1 MNIVN
6 HQTITIDLQQPSVS
20 AIHAKQDDK
29 LTRIISINLRSGGVE
44 WEPGDNVSFAI
55 QFQKPDGKRG
65 IYEKLP
71 SGKAAVTSDG
81 STLTATLVSQVFTA
95 AGVVR
100 CSIAM
105 YTADNDMRLQTFA
118 FLIHVEASETPGG
131 MVSEDYYNM
140 PTLSSLSASIGDLTK
155 LLASKKGSLVDAIN
169 SLPQYRLPIA
179 AEDYGGLLVNVLQ
192 EGSYVIQAQEWTDA
206 PSDEGFAFRVIR
218 YAPRYVLQIATGII
232 SGSIFTRIV
241 NRDGTDKNPVYRDW
255 INIVDTHYKGAVS
268 AEAYNRRICEIVK
281 TGTYMIDTPENW
293 SEGTLPCG
301 GDFLMEVQRFSSNYV
316 LQMAWSTQTGVDAYD
331 NGDIYTRIIHRTEFT
346 VRRSWRR
353 VGVDAPIKVL
363 AVGDSICAGTR
374 NNNKGFVGDLG
385 LPYLNAGLSGAT
397 LSNYRT
403 SVKNIPD
410 QLADASYDPDVLI
423 ANGGVNDYYY
433 GAPLGDLPTVPALS
447 AEESALLDRS
457 TVLGGLQHLLYTMF
471 KKYPNAAKFFLL
483 THKTCDRRD
492 SSSMPGNWS
501 ELQNAAGYTL
511 AELFDAIKQTCELYN
526 VSVIDVFGE
535 SELDTNDDQYVTGDP
550 QWVDDDGVH
559 PLAHGYLHGYL
570 PYVWEAV
577 ETIDLQQMTVDKLPQ
592 YRGVPVAADFAN
604 KISHIVQDG
613 TYMIDTPEDW
623 EEGTLPYGGD
633 FALNVRRF
641 SPNYVLQSAWS
652 TQSGIDAFANGNIY
666 TRIVHRTTFS
676 VRRDWKQIGTTTI
689 SGDVSK
695 DYASFWENKGIWAS
709 TDTSSPDVFFGDSKS
724 RVSIATPFFL
734 TAPMTIACN
743 DGYKYVYH
751 FWESKSGKLLKENDW
766 RTDAVTI
773 PAGVFVTITV
783 AKLTGGTVSV
793 DDVVANVSLSAPK
806 SIAEAIEASKVKNA
820 VLFDKQSLSEAEQT
834 QARAN
839 MNAAADMTLADIS
852 DDYAAL
858 WVNKKPW
865 GSSDAS
871 SPDTFYAD
879 DTGKASIVEP
889 IYTDRPLTVL
899 CSDSYNWSYITW
911 SSAAG
916 GYVDDSGWLCGEH
929 TIPAGIYIT
938 ISVQIPGG
946 GAISVEQAVENMT
959 FFKPKAL
966 QEVLFELKAEIRE
979 SNTESQLKTKQC
991 HPVVKSIAHR
1001 GYSAEAPENTLAA
1014 YRLAKKKGFEV
1025 VEGDVYISADGIPV
1039 LLHDLNVSRT
1049 TNGAY
1054 DGNVGSFTLEEL
1066 KAMDFS
1072 YLFFDTYPGEQIPT
1086 LEEWLI
1092 LCRRLGLHAY
1102 LDLRINQAALV
1113 CGIVK
1118 KCGMR
1123 DHVTYICSGSAY
1135 LEAVKKLNPK
1145 ARLGYV
1151 VSEITDTK
1159 ISEALALKTD
1169 DNEVFINSAIE
1180 AVTDE
1185 TVQKC
1190 IDADLPL
1197 ETWTVDTAATIRNMN
1212 PYVTG
1217 VTSNSLLAWQVL
1229 EEEELL

>member
-1 MNIVN
+1 
-6 HQTITIDLQQPSVS
+6 
-20 AIHAKQDDK
+20 
-29 LTRIISINLRSGGVE
+29 
-44 WEPGDNVSFAI
+44 
-55 QFQKPDGKRG
+55 
-65 IYEKLP
+65 
-71 SGKAAVTSDG
+71 
-81 STLTATLVSQVFTA
+81 
-95 AGVVR
+95 
-100 CSIAM
+100 
-105 YTADNDMRLQTFA
+105 
-118 FLIHVEASETPGG
+118 
-131 MVSEDYYNM
+131 M
-140 PTLSSLSASIGDLTK
+140 PTLKSLSEIDRAEKINAETLLIMMQDAGRVLWLPHSSLGS
-155 LLASKKGSLVDAIN
+155 LLSSVSYSEQQQAQVRANINAAADVQPVDISNDFSDGWVKKGPWI
-169 SLPQYRLPIA
+169 
-179 AEDYGGLLVNVLQ
+179 
-192 EGSYVIQAQEWTDA
+192 
-206 PSDEGFAFRVIR
+206 
-218 YAPRYVLQIATGII
+218 TG
-232 SGSIFTRIV
+232 
-241 NRDGTDKNPVYRDW
+241 
-255 INIVDTHYKGAVS
+255 
-268 AEAYNRRICEIVK
+268 
-281 TGTYMIDTPENW
+281 
-293 SEGTLPCG
+293 
-301 GDFLMEVQRFSSNYV
+301 
-316 LQMAWSTQTGVDAYD
+316 
-331 NGDIYTRIIHRTEFT
+331 
-346 VRRSWRR
+346 
-353 VGVDAPIKVL
+353 
-363 AVGDSICAGTR
+363 
-374 NNNKGFVGDLG
+374 
-385 LPYLNAGLSGAT
+385 
-397 LSNYRT
+397 
-403 SVKNIPD
+403 
-410 QLADASYDPDVLI
+410 
-423 ANGGVNDYYY
+423 
-433 GAPLGDLPTVPALS
+433 
-447 AEESALLDRS
+447 
-457 TVLGGLQHLLYTMF
+457 
-471 KKYPNAAKFFLL
+471 
-483 THKTCDRRD
+483 
-492 SSSMPGNWS
+492 
-501 ELQNAAGYTL
+501 
-511 AELFDAIKQTCELYN
+511 
-526 VSVIDVFGE
+526 
-535 SELDTNDDQYVTGDP
+535 
-550 QWVDDDGVH
+550 
-559 PLAHGYLHGYL
+559 
-570 PYVWEAV
+570 
-577 ETIDLQQMTVDKLPQ
+577 
-592 YRGVPVAADFAN
+592 
-604 KISHIVQDG
+604 
-613 TYMIDTPEDW
+613 
-623 EEGTLPYGGD
+623 
-633 FALNVRRF
+633 
-641 SPNYVLQSAWS
+641 
-652 TQSGIDAFANGNIY
+652 
-666 TRIVHRTTFS
+666 
-676 VRRDWKQIGTTTI
+676 
-689 SGDVSK
+689 
-695 DYASFWENKGIWAS
+695 
-709 TDTSSPDVFFGDSKS
+709 DTSSPEAFFSDHD
-724 RVSIATPFFL
+724 RRASIVEPFYVAWPL
-734 TAPMTIACN
+734 TLACN
-743 DGYKYVYH
+743 DGYQFAYHTWSQVDSGYV
-751 FWESKSGKLLKENDW
+751 SDSGWISE
-766 RTDAVTI
+766 TASPTI
-773 PAGVFVTITV
+773 GMYITISVRKADNSFITV
-783 AKLTGGTVSV
+783 DEAVSNFSISESRSLSQILNEMKQGSVSV
-793 DDVVANVSLSAPK
+793 SPQA
-806 SIAEAIEASKVKNA
+806 
-820 VLFDKQSLSEAEQT
+820 LSEEQKA

-839 MNAAADMTLADIS
+839 MNAAADMTLVDIS

-959 FFKPKAL
+959 FFKPKTL
-966 QEVLFELKAEIRE
+966 QEVLSELKAEIRE
-979 SNTESQLKTKQC
+979 SNTESELKTKQC

-1118 KCGMR
+1118 KCGMS

-1190 IDADLPL
+1190 INADLPL

-1229 EEEELL
+1229 EKEELL